1 MQVLKILLLE
11 DEDYTRKFIKKLVT
25 ESLIDFEIFDT
36 AKGEEAIAIAR
47 EHCPHIALLD
57 IELGE
62 NENLN
67 GLEVAKFIKNIS
79 PKTEFVFITGY
90 SKYALDSFS
99 VHPYDYILKPIDIEK
114 VINTL
119 NALRNMIGLEK
130 DSSISSGKVIVQN
143 KNETIF
149 IPLEEIIFIETQ
161 HRGTIIHCGDG
172 IYPNSQI
179 LANIEK
185 QLDKHFIKTHKSFIV
200 NKNKIRKIKQIADRS
215 YEIEFIKTDK
225 TALMSRYR
233 FQELKEHLIPS

>member
-1 MQVLKILLLE
+1 MLKVLLLE
-11 DEDYTRKFIKKLVT
+11 DEKYTRKFIKKLIT
-25 ESLIDFEIFDT
+25 ESSIDFEIFDT
-36 AKGEEAIAIAR
+36 AKGDEAIAIAK
-47 EHCPHIALLD
+47 ENLLHIALLD

-62 NENLN
+62 NEGLN
-67 GLEVAKFIKNIS
+67 GLEVAKLIKNIS
-79 PKTEFVFITGY
+79 PETKFVFITGY
-90 SKYALDSFS
+90 PKYALDSFS

-119 NALRNMIGLEK
+119 NSLGNMMDSEK
-130 DSSISSGKVIVQN
+130 NNLIFFKKVTIQN

-149 IPLEEIIFIETQ
+149 IPLSEIIFIETQ
-161 HRGTIIHCGDG
+161 RRGTLVHCENGV
-172 IYPNSQI
+172 YSSSQI
-179 LANIEK
+179 LANMEK

-233 FQELKEHLIPS
+233 FEELRKYLIPS